1 LGVQNVE
8 GKNQKKNFYSGPPR
22 GLGELKKVL
31 CGA

>member
-1 LGVQNVE
+1 VFEILRE
-8 GKNQKKNFYSGPPR
+8 KTRKIMFYSRPPR